1 MAQAASLQADVVIVG
16 AGHAGVQLV
25 SALAKH
31 RYAGSILL
39 ISDETVLPYERPPL
53 SKGYLKGTEKREA
66 LDFRDARYWT
76 EGPTRLL
83 LGTRVQ
89 SIDPGARTLQLDD
102 GRQVA
107 YGDLVWAAG
116 GRARRLPV
124 PGAELKGVHYIRSLE
139 DANAILDAARDAK
152 HAVIIGGGYI
162 GLEAAA
168 SLRSLGLEV
177 VVLEAAPRLLARVT
191 SAPVS
196 AYFKRLHEDNGV
208 EIRLGALA
216 EAVTGEAGKVTGVG
230 LAGGA
235 RIRTDL
241 LIAGIGLVPC
251 VDVLEAAGCEVSD
264 GVVVDAQFR
273 TTLPHVHAIGDC
285 TRWVSAH
292 AGGPVRIESIPN
304 ATEHAQIL
312 AATLSG
318 VAPPAPAVPWF
329 WSDQYTVKF
338 KTAGLMAGHD
348 DMLLR
353 GAVDGD
359 AFSVGYL
366 KDGRLVALDA
376 VNSTPDFAQAKAL
389 IAQGLQVDPGRFRDP
404 GVKLRDTVMA

>member
-1 MAQAASLQADVVIVG
+1 MVQVASLQADVVIVG

-31 RYAGSILL
+31 GYAGSVIV
-39 ISDETVLPYERPPL
+39 ISDEAVLPYERPPL
-53 SKGYLKGTEKREA
+53 SKGYLKGTESREA
-66 LDFRDARYWT
+66 LELRDARYWT
-76 EGPTRLL
+76 DGPARLL
-83 LGTRVQ
+83 LGTRAQ
-89 SIDPGARTLQLDD
+89 AIEPGARTLHLDD

-116 GRARRLPV
+116 GRARRLPI
-124 PGAELKGVHYIRSLE
+124 PGAELDGVHYIRTLE
-139 DANAILDAARDAK
+139 DADAILDAARDAK
-152 HAVIIGGGYI
+152 HAAIIGGGYI

-191 SAPVS
+191 SEPVS
-196 AYFKRLHEDNGV
+196 AYFKRLHENNGV
-208 EIRLGALA
+208 EVRLDTVA
-216 EAVTGEAGKVTGVG
+216 EAIIGKAGKVAGVA

-235 RIRTDL
+235 HIPTDL
-241 LIAGIGLVPC
+241 VIAGIGLVPC
-251 VDVLEAAGCEVSD
+251 VDVLEAAGCEVAD
-264 GVVVDAQFR
+264 GVVVDAQLR
-273 TTLPHVHAIGDC
+273 TTLPHVYSIGDC
-285 TRWVSAH
+285 TRWTSAH

-318 VAPPAPAVPWF
+318 GAPPVPTVPWF
-329 WSDQYTVKF
+329 WSDQYTVKL

-348 DMLLR
+348 RMLVR
-353 GAVDGD
+353 GAVEDG

-376 VNSTPDFAQAKAL
+376 INSTPDFAQAKAL
-389 IAQGLQVDPGRFRDP
+389 IAQGAQIDPDRFRDP
-404 GVKLRDTVMA
+404 GAKLRNTVIA